1 MLALDGAGCPAWARS
16 GDGRTPL
23 HAAAEQGWD
32 SMLDLLVRR
41 LDSKVYSPSAESSFE
56 LGCSASSGAR
66 SSRALRLVNGL
77 GIAVMYSWTKA

>member
-1 MLALDGAGCPAWARS
+1 MLALDGAGCPAWARA

-41 LDSKVYSPSAESSFE
+41 LDSK
-56 LGCSASSGAR
+56 AR
-66 SSRALRLVNGL
+66 SSLRVLPRVSLHAAAEQGWDSVLDLLVRRLDSKARGAS
-77 GIAVMYSWTKA
+77 AVS